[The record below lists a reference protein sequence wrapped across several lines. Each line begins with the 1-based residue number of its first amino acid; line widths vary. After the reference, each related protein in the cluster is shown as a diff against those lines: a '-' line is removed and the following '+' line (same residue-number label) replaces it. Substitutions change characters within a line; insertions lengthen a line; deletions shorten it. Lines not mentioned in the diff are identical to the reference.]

1 MSDEPLAGRTV
12 AGWRL
17 LRLIGQGAH
26 GSVYLAEG
34 AGHAEPVALKLI
46 TIDASGGLP
55 RARQAFLDS
64 AEVARQL
71 HHPGIVRLHAA
82 GVEGHTGWLAME
94 AVPGTDLGRY
104 TQPPRLLPEPLVLR
118 LAQRLALALDC
129 AHRLG
134 VVHRDLKPANVLV
147 HFPSDTMKL
156 ADFGLARAAD
166 AAQTGTGIVL
176 GTPAYMAPEQL
187 AGNVPTPQSDL
198 YALGVM
204 LFQLLSGR
212 LPHDAS
218 NMGELLRQV
227 ARAPAPDLRLLVPAI
242 RPGLAAL
249 VARLLAKRPA
259 QRPADARELAA
270 ALEALSADSP
280 PDAG

>member
-1 MSDEPLAGRTV
+1 MNKPPPAGREV

-34 AGHAEPVALKLI
+34 HGHAVPVALKLVSL
-46 TIDASGGLP
+46 DGSGGLR
-55 RARQAFLDS
+55 RARQAFLGS
-64 AEVARQL
+64 AQIAQRLQ
-71 HHPGIVRLHAA
+71 HPGIVALHAS
-82 GVEGHTGWLAME
+82 GVEGSTGWLAME
-94 AVPGTDLGRY
+94 AVPGTDLGPY
-104 TQPPRLLPEPLVLR
+104 TQAPRLLTEALVLL
-118 LAQRLALALDC
+118 LAQRLAQALDC
-129 AHRLG
+129 AHRQG
-134 VVHRDLKPANVLV
+134 IVHRDLKPANVLV
-147 HFPSDTMKL
+147 HWPSDTIKL
-156 ADFGLARAAD
+156 VDFGLARAAD

-204 LFQLLSGR
+204 MFHLLAGR
-212 LPHDAS
+212 LPHEAI

-227 ARAPAPDLRLLVPAI
+227 AKVPAPELRLLVPGVSA
-242 RPGLAAL
+242 RTSAL
-249 VARLLAKRPA
+249 VVRLLAKRPA
-259 QRPADARELAA
+259 ARPADAAEVDA
-270 ALEALSADSP
+270 ALRAITSRA